1 MPSCGDDVRG
11 GRVIGEIFAVTVPGF
26 VLGAVFMALANR
38 KVAAEAARS
47 RWVKLVVF
55 FLIVHT
61 VLGVAALGRPWITA
75 LVLLI
80 VAGGSVELSHAW
92 QRMPVPRPW
101 RVWTTFGVAAATALA
116 VSWTLP
122 PLAFAFLFL
131 VTAACDGF
139 SQVVGQL
146 VGRRRLAP
154 AVSPGKTIEGL
165 LGGLVAAMVVAVLA
179 RGLLVDATVAGAA
192 ALACVVGLA
201 GLGGDLAASWAKR
214 LAGIK
219 DYSAALPGQGGF
231 LDRFDSLL
239 GAMAIVGPALAM
251 ATG

>member
-1 MPSCGDDVRG
+1 VPPRGDDVRG
-11 GRVIGEIFAVTVPGF
+11 GRVIGDIFFVTVPGF
-26 VLGAVFMALANR
+26 LLGAVFMALASR
-38 KVAAEAARS
+38 GIAAEAARS
-47 RWVKLVVF
+47 RWLKLAVF
-55 FLIVHT
+55 FLIVHA
-61 VLGVAALGRPWITA
+61 VLGVAALGRPWVTV

-80 VAGGSVELSHAW
+80 LVAGTFELSRAW
-92 QRMPVPRPW
+92 QRMPAPRPR
-101 RVWTTFGVAAATALA
+101 RVWAVFGVVAVIALA
-116 VSWTLP
+116 ASWMLP
-122 PLAFAFLFL
+122 PLTFAFLFL

-165 LGGLVAAMVVAVLA
+165 LGGLFAAMVVAVLA
-179 RGLLVDATVAGAA
+179 RGLLVDATAHGAA
-192 ALACVVGLA
+192 ALAVGVGLA

-214 LAGIK
+214 RAGIK

-239 GAMAIVGPALAM
+239 GAMAIVGPALAL
-251 ATG
+251 